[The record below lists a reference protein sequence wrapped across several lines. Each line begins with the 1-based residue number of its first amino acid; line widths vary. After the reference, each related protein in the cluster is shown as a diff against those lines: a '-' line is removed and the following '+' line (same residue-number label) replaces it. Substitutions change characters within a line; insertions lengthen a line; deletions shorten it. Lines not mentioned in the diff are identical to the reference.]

1 MGEKKNYKMGKKQ
14 SNNKRVK
21 RELFT
26 QVEVPVL
33 VCSREVWEHPWAHA
47 LKFPSLRR
55 KALK

>member
-1 MGEKKNYKMGKKQ
+1 MGEKKIYKMGKKR

-26 QVEVPVL
+26 QGEVRVL
-33 VCSREVWEHPWAHA
+33 VCSHEVWEHPWAHA